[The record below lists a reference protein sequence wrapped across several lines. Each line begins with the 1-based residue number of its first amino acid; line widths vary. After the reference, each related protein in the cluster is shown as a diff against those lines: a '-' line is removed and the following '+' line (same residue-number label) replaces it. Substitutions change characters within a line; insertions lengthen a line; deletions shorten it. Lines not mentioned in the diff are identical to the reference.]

1 MITLV
6 ITTFI
11 QPLIIIALDY
21 VDLFWREHR
30 NKNVSTEVPR

>member
-6 ITTFI
+6 VTTSI

-21 VDLFWREHR
+21 VGLFSREHR
-30 NKNVSTEVPR
+30 NKNVSTEISW